1 MGTDSVPGGWGGVNA
16 SWKIL
21 VAAGLGC
28 VVSSAPPGTPEQRA
42 SPSGSMWMK
51 AAAMTSPMPNQEQH
65 KLLRPFVYELSQAEK
80 WRASS
85 APLSVH
91 R

>member
-1 MGTDSVPGGWGGVNA
+1 MLLPGE
-16 SWKIL
+16 
-21 VAAGLGC
+21 AAGLSC
-28 VVSSAPPGTPEQRA
+28 VVSSAPPGTPEETA
-42 SPSGSMWMK
+42 GPSGSVQMKK
-51 AAAMTSPMPNQEQH
+51 AAALTCPTHNQEQLR
-65 KLLRPFVYELSQAEK
+65 LLGPVVYELSQAEK